1 MGQMPDVVIVG
12 GGLAGSEAAWQAA
25 RLGARVVLY
34 EMRPVRLTPA
44 HQTGDLAE
52 LVCTNSLRGIALDT
66 PAGLLKEEMRRY
78 GSLIMEAA
86 DASAVP
92 AGGALA
98 VDRARFSAYVRRRL
112 EAHPLVTI
120 RVAERTELPA
130 VGALAAGEPEAKVAV
145 LATGPLTS
153 PALSAAL
160 ESFLGQEHLAYF
172 DAAAPIVLAE
182 SIDRTK
188 VFAASRYGK
197 GGDDAYLNCPFDEA
211 GYRRFW
217 EALVNAE
224 QAPLQPFEQDRMRYF
239 EGCLPIEEMARRGP
253 DTLLFGPLKPVG
265 LTDPRTGER
274 PYAVVQLRQD
284 NAAATHYNLVGF
296 QTNLR
301 WGAQREVF
309 RLIPGLE
316 QAEFVRYGVM
326 HRNLFVSS
334 PVALLPTLQTR
345 REPQLLL
352 AGQMTGV
359 EGYIE
364 SASGGIVAGV
374 NAARLARGE
383 TPLTFPAETAIGALC
398 RYITEADPD
407 HFQPMNIAFG
417 LLPELPRRIPNKRER
432 RRALAER
439 ALAVQAE
446 WAARHGLAA
455 PVAAGDADAEAEG
468 PRGRA

>member
-1 MGQMPDVVIVG
+1 MADEPTVVIVG
-12 GGLAGSEAAWQAA
+12 GGLAGPEAAWQAA
-25 RLGARVVLY
+25 QRGCRVTLY
-34 EMRPVRLTPA
+34 EMRPERMTPA
-44 HQTGDLAE
+44 HQTGNVAE
-52 LVCTNSLRGIALDT
+52 LVCTNSLRGIAIDT
-66 PAGLLKEEMRRY
+66 AAGLLKEEMRRC
-78 GSLIMEAA
+78 GSLIMAAA

-98 VDRARFSAYVRRRL
+98 VDREQFSAYVRRQL
-112 EAHPLVTI
+112 EAHPLIAI
-120 RVAERTELPA
+120 RHVERTELPA
-130 VGALAAGEPEAKVAV
+130 VGGLAGGVPEADAAV

-160 ESFLGQEHLAYF
+160 ETFLGQGHLAYF
-172 DAAAPIVLAE
+172 DAAAPIVLAD
-182 SIDRTK
+182 SIDREK

-197 GGDDAYLNCPFDEA
+197 GGDDAYLNCPFDEE

-217 EALVNAE
+217 EALTTAE
-224 QAPLQPFEQDRMRYF
+224 QAPLQEFEQDRMRFF

-265 LTDPRTGER
+265 LTDPRTGRR

-326 HRNLFVSS
+326 HRNLFVCS
-334 PVALLPTLQTR
+334 PLALRPTLQTE
-345 REPQLLL
+345 REPRLLL

-374 NAARLARGE
+374 NAARIARGE
-383 TPLTFPAETAIGALC
+383 EPYVFPPETAIGGLC
-398 RYITEADPD
+398 RYITEADPE
-407 HFQPMNIAFG
+407 HFQPMNVAFG
-417 LLPELPRRIPNKRER
+417 LLPELPNRIPDKRQR

-439 ALAVQAE
+439 ALAVLDT
-446 WAARHGLAA
+446 WASERGIGAVPA
-455 PVAAGDADAEAEG
+455 PAEG
-468 PRGRA
+468 E